1 MIMILLFLFLIIIL
15 YGLKISFYITDD
27 KLIIYL
33 FGVKIFTKRD
43 DEYVNFISDLVY
55 KNNFKDSKLIDKS
68 LIYMKCID
76 IKYVNISLK
85 TIVNNFRSFYLQ
97 NVIGLMYLNYI
108 FPLINKKI
116 KILEYKFV
124 EDSKNTMS
132 LFIATKINVV
142 ALLILF
148 VKGKIQNARKT
159 NKWNAY

>member
-1 MIMILLFLFLIIIL
+1 M
-15 YGLKISFYITDD
+15 
-27 KLIIYL
+27 
-33 FGVKIFTKRD
+33 KIFTKRD

-116 KILEYKFV
+116 KRLEYKFV

-142 ALLILF
+142 ALIILIL
-148 VKGKIQNARKT
+148 KGKIQNARKT
-159 NKWNAY
+159 NK

>member
-116 KILEYKFV
+116 KRLEYKFV

-159 NKWNAY
+159 NK

>member
-159 NKWNAY
+159 NK

>member
-1 MIMILLFLFLIIIL
+1 M
-15 YGLKISFYITDD
+15 
-27 KLIIYL
+27 
-33 FGVKIFTKRD
+33 KIFTKRD

-97 NVIGLMYLNYI
+97 NIIGLMYLNYI

-116 KILEYKFV
+116 KRLEYKFV

-159 NKWNAY
+159 NK

>member
-116 KILEYKFV
+116 KRLEYKFV

>member
-33 FGVKIFTKRD
+33 FGMKIFTKRD

-116 KILEYKFV
+116 KRLEYKFV

>member
-108 FPLINKKI
+108 FPLII
-116 KILEYKFV
+116 
-124 EDSKNTMS
+124 
-132 LFIATKINVV
+132 
-142 ALLILF
+142 
-148 VKGKIQNARKT
+148 
-159 NKWNAY
+159 

>member
-116 KILEYKFV
+116 KRLEYKFV
-124 EDSKNTMS
+124 ENSKNTMS

>member
-1 MIMILLFLFLIIIL
+1 
-15 YGLKISFYITDD
+15 
-27 KLIIYL
+27 
-33 FGVKIFTKRD
+33 
-43 DEYVNFISDLVY
+43 
-55 KNNFKDSKLIDKS
+55 
-68 LIYMKCID
+68 
-76 IKYVNISLK
+76 
-85 TIVNNFRSFYLQ
+85 
-97 NVIGLMYLNYI
+97 MYLNYI

-116 KILEYKFV
+116 KRLEYKFV